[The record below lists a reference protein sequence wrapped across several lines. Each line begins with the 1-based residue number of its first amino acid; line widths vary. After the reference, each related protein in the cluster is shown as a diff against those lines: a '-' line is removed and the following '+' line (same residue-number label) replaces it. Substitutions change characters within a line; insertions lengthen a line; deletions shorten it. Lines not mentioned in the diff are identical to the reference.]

1 MTLINSSL
9 LLGLILAG
17 IPLILHLV
25 MRAKPKRIEFPALR
39 LLKARQPS
47 NARRMRLRQ
56 ILLLALRVLLI
67 CTLVVAIARP
77 SLPAANYGLRW
88 WEWAGVGLA
97 AGLSGVIY
105 VLMGRRDAA
114 SQSAAVNSVQR
125 RSRQKV
131 LCLLMGLLMVILLT
145 GIPWGLRVRAELLSP
160 RNEGT
165 EDVPVAAV
173 FLIDNS
179 ISMNYRQENLT
190 RMEAASQLAKQ
201 LLERFPSGS
210 RAAVASSE
218 ADEEIIFQADL
229 SGTSSR
235 MEAME
240 VTAVPGRLNRQI
252 QAAIKAQV
260 EDRRLVQ
267 EQAGL
272 GGSADLFARDIYVLS
287 DFSRASLQIPDE
299 NGLADLLTQLPWL
312 HIYLVDVSVPAPV
325 NAGITQLTLS
335 DESTVTGRDL
345 VLSMSIASTQGLP
358 AMATVETSLIDAS
371 GQEVR
376 SGAPVLVKLDG
387 NAARIQSLI
396 KITGAASCVEGV
408 IRLTAEDPLMD
419 DNVRYFSCGV
429 RPAPKVLLIAD
440 RPEESLYLKN
450 ALQPEE
456 LERAGVRLCQ
466 CVSIPTA
473 SAAEQTL
480 TGFDAVFLVGIQ
492 RPDESL
498 WNALAKYLQ
507 NGGGVFVVA
516 GSSRIQPGTWSTPA
530 ARQLLPATPLT
541 IVRFLNEPGQLKLAP
556 SQHPVLRDFYSD
568 EALRVELGA
577 AAFDKCW
584 AVENLPDT
592 TTLMTFTGPGARPAL
607 LERKVGAGRCL
618 MFTSAMDNL
627 PEGGSQWNNLVTSWA
642 FLVLADELLA
652 HLTDF
657 TSLQRNFISGTILD
671 FPVPPTQRFEQ
682 FLLRRP
688 GLRQTRGKLEADQSS
703 VLLTDVSDQGHYL
716 LKPFE
721 SPSSYEAAF
730 SVNFPDEETDLTR
743 IPDDQLQSLATSDHL
758 TIIRQPEDLQN
769 AVRASR
775 LGVEV
780 FPVLLGLVIL
790 LFCAEH
796 IMSNFFYDEAVSS
809 PAT

>member
-131 LCLLMGLLMVILLT
+131 LCLLMGLLMVLLLT

-218 ADEEIIFQADL
+218 ADDEIIFQADL

-287 DFSRASLQIPDE
+287 DFS
-299 NGLADLLTQLPWL
+299 
-312 HIYLVDVSVPAPV
+312 
-325 NAGITQLTLS
+325 
-335 DESTVTGRDL
+335 
-345 VLSMSIASTQGLP
+345 
-358 AMATVETSLIDAS
+358 
-371 GQEVR
+371 
-376 SGAPVLVKLDG
+376 
-387 NAARIQSLI
+387 
-396 KITGAASCVEGV
+396 
-408 IRLTAEDPLMD
+408 
-419 DNVRYFSCGV
+419 
-429 RPAPKVLLIAD
+429 
-440 RPEESLYLKN
+440 
-450 ALQPEE
+450 
-456 LERAGVRLCQ
+456 
-466 CVSIPTA
+466 
-473 SAAEQTL
+473 
-480 TGFDAVFLVGIQ
+480 
-492 RPDESL
+492 
-498 WNALAKYLQ
+498 
-507 NGGGVFVVA
+507 
-516 GSSRIQPGTWSTPA
+516 
-530 ARQLLPATPLT
+530 
-541 IVRFLNEPGQLKLAP
+541 
-556 SQHPVLRDFYSD
+556 
-568 EALRVELGA
+568 
-577 AAFDKCW
+577 
-584 AVENLPDT
+584 
-592 TTLMTFTGPGARPAL
+592 
-607 LERKVGAGRCL
+607 
-618 MFTSAMDNL
+618 
-627 PEGGSQWNNLVTSWA
+627 
-642 FLVLADELLA
+642 
-652 HLTDF
+652 
-657 TSLQRNFISGTILD
+657 
-671 FPVPPTQRFEQ
+671 
-682 FLLRRP
+682 
-688 GLRQTRGKLEADQSS
+688 
-703 VLLTDVSDQGHYL
+703 
-716 LKPFE
+716 
-721 SPSSYEAAF
+721 
-730 SVNFPDEETDLTR
+730 
-743 IPDDQLQSLATSDHL
+743 
-758 TIIRQPEDLQN
+758 
-769 AVRASR
+769 
-775 LGVEV
+775 
-780 FPVLLGLVIL
+780 
-790 LFCAEH
+790 
-796 IMSNFFYDEAVSS
+796 
-809 PAT
+809 